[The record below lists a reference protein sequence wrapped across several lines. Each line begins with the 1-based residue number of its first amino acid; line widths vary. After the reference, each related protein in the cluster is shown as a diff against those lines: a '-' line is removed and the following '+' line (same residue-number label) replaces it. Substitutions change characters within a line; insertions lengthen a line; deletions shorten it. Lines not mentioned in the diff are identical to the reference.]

1 MKEMRITVLVVG
13 AILAAVVLSNAL
25 YTVAETEQVIVTQF
39 GKPVG
44 RPITTP
50 GLKLKMPFTQ
60 TVQRFEK
67 RFMEWD
73 GDPNQIPT
81 KDKRFIWVDSYARWR
96 ITDPLL
102 FFQRLRDERGAQSR
116 LDDILDGETR
126 NTIAKNELIDLV
138 RSTNRP
144 FVVAEDVAELSQPE
158 AAEKVAHGRDKLT
171 QEVLQNARRRTGDLG
186 IEILDF
192 RIKQINYVEAVRQEV
207 YARMISERKRI
218 AELYRSE
225 GAGEAARIAGE
236 KERQLRVVESE
247 AYRQAQEIRGK
258 ADAQA
263 ADIYAAA
270 YNRDPDF
277 YRFLKSMNTLR
288 ESIDPDTTLI
298 LSTDSEL
305 LRYLN
310 SAKSA
315 SHAPAR
321 YRAGASVAGPW
332 SLVQGCDVVA
342 APARVRRH
350 EHAAFFRAGA
360 LPDGLVPRSG
370 DGRKHG
376 RGSDLDCSEGVER
389 RPVGLLDACRHLQ
402 GAACRGRRRGGR
414 GSGLLL
420 RAGTGRRDAGQRRP
434 LDRPVPAREGERGAG
449 QADLE
454 QGRRDFRHDRDDRG
468 DLLLRDAGR
477 RHDAE
482 AGVGPPRRHRRRA
495 AGPRLFQDGRPEEDG
510 RRGDAGLRRVP
521 EDPEEGLSPRGS
533 PHPVGRRERV
543 GAGAALHA
551 VVGIRREVLQ
561 HFPDGLG
568 LGARLLRP
576 LLGRP
581 ELPFSVRIAAR
592 SARWTSRTAAAAFLP
607 ASTPGWW

>member
-1 MKEMRITVLVVG
+1 MKEVRITV
-13 AILAAVVLSNAL
+13 AIIAAVLGIVVLSSSL

-44 RPITTP
+44 KPITTP
-50 GLKLKMPFTQ
+50 GLKVKMPFTQ
-60 TVQRFEK
+60 VVHAFEK

-158 AAEKVAHGRDKLT
+158 AAEKVDHGREKLT
-171 QEVLQNARRRTGDLG
+171 QEVLANARRRTGDLG

-277 YRFLKSMNTLR
+277 YRFLKSMGTLR
-288 ESIDPDTTLI
+288 ESIDPETTLI

-310 SAKSA
+310 AAK
-315 SHAPAR
+315 
-321 YRAGASVAGPW
+321 
-332 SLVQGCDVVA
+332 
-342 APARVRRH
+342 
-350 EHAAFFRAGA
+350 
-360 LPDGLVPRSG
+360 
-370 DGRKHG
+370 
-376 RGSDLDCSEGVER
+376 
-389 RPVGLLDACRHLQ
+389 
-402 GAACRGRRRGGR
+402 
-414 GSGLLL
+414 
-420 RAGTGRRDAGQRRP
+420 
-434 LDRPVPAREGERGAG
+434 
-449 QADLE
+449 
-454 QGRRDFRHDRDDRG
+454 
-468 DLLLRDAGR
+468 
-477 RHDAE
+477 
-482 AGVGPPRRHRRRA
+482 
-495 AGPRLFQDGRPEEDG
+495 
-510 RRGDAGLRRVP
+510 
-521 EDPEEGLSPRGS
+521 
-533 PHPVGRRERV
+533 
-543 GAGAALHA
+543 
-551 VVGIRREVLQ
+551 
-561 HFPDGLG
+561 
-568 LGARLLRP
+568 
-576 LLGRP
+576 
-581 ELPFSVRIAAR
+581 
-592 SARWTSRTAAAAFLP
+592 
-607 ASTPGWW
+607 